1 MDLNGS
7 ANIASSFFPDTSA
20 QKEEEIMRR
29 TAHSKIQTAAGSSLK
44 DPDGLTSDGGGGGVH
59 FSTIAV
65 AVNNPEQRDFDNV
78 GTASSAG
85 GSCLSPTH
93 LRSTGVFNRTGINHK
108 ANRAGQF
115 SQVSSVARYTANK
128 ATVDNTSA
136 MYLRSPPQ
144 EHRLKSDVKTLS
156 FIKGQS
162 PP

>member
-1 MDLNGS
+1 MT
-7 ANIASSFFPDTSA
+7 SSFSPDTSA
-20 QKEEEIMRR
+20 LKEEDIMRR

-44 DPDGLTSDGGGGGVH
+44 DPDGLTSDGGVGSGGVH

-78 GTASSAG
+78 GTASSVA

-115 SQVSSVARYTANK
+115 SQVSSVARYTTNK
-128 ATVDNTSA
+128 AIVDNTSA

-144 EHRLKSDVKTLS
+144 
-156 FIKGQS
+156 
-162 PP
+162 